1 MNQVQSNIPNKK
13 MKCFRYKSL
22 VGRFLL
28 QEKRMEKKNKQR
40 IAIQQGSAGAN
51 GYAGMHTAN
60 GTKRRIANRNREKE
74 NIFNRHLK

>member
-1 MNQVQSNIPNKK
+1 

-28 QEKRMEKKNKQR
+28 QEKRMKNKHR

-51 GYAGMHTAN
+51 GYAGMHTAMAIN
-60 GTKRRIANRNREKE
+60 GALQTQKEKE
-74 NIFNRHLK
+74 ANIFNRHLK